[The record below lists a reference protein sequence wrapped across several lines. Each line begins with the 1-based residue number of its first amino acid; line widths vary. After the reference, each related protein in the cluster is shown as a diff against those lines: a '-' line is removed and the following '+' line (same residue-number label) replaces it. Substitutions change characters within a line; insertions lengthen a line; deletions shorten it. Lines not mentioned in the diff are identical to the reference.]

1 MSRSRLLALLA
12 FVGFLAFFAVMLVK
26 IPRADLSAAILLGLG
41 LAGYDLWTQLGPR
54 RRG

>member
-1 MSRSRLLALLA
+1 MAMTRILALVA

-26 IPRADLSAAILLGLG
+26 LPRLDLSAAILLGLG